1 MRSTFDTKN
10 FIINDTAINSNSNKA
25 PNFSYRIINLFC
37 KRMISVIRTLLQK
50 FIDDIDSGNSNICYE
65 DQSKILSLLCNIADK
80 DQRMSKLQSAE
91 YLGVSRSTF
100 DNLVKD
106 GFIPKGRK
114 QEGFKELSWSKID
127 LDLYLQT
134 QE

>member
-1 MRSTFDTKN
+1 
-10 FIINDTAINSNSNKA
+10 
-25 PNFSYRIINLFC
+25 
-37 KRMISVIRTLLQK
+37 MISVIRTLLQK

-114 QEGFKELSWSKID
+114 QDGFKELSWSKID
-127 LDLYLQT
+127 LDLYLHNSGISV
-134 QE
+134 

>member
-1 MRSTFDTKN
+1 MLN
-10 FIINDTAINSNSNKA
+10 II
-25 PNFSYRIINLFC
+25 
-37 KRMISVIRTLLQK
+37 RMLLQK
-50 FIDDIDSGNSNICYE
+50 FIDDIDTGNSNICYE
-65 DQSKILSLLCNIADK
+65 DQSKILSLLSNIANK

-114 QEGFKELSWSKID
+114 QDGFKELSWSKID
-127 LDLYLQT
+127 LDLYLHNSGMSV
-134 QE
+134 